1 MKKNFKYYIAIWVV
15 LIAIY
20 NVVVFTVEALPGY
33 EINYDARFWISWRFI
48 LAAFVGQLICAY
60 TSFKPKNNEKLFLSI
75 PLITQ
80 SYSGA
85 IAMTIIGSVCML
97 IPDFPYWIATV
108 VCVLVFAFSA
118 IGVIKAKAAAK
129 IVSDVS
135 AKVKAQ
141 TFFIKAL
148 TVDAETLMVRAKN
161 DEIKAECKRVYEAV
175 RYSDPMS
182 NDALA
187 SIEGQ
192 ITVAFSKL
200 SQAVA
205 EDNTA
210 TVKELSNELIILV
223 SDRNIEIKS
232 VSC

>member
-1 MKKNFKYYIAIWVV
+1 MKKNFKYYIAIWAV
-15 LIAIY
+15 LLAVY
-20 NVVVFTVEALPGY
+20 NVVVFTVQALPGY
-33 EINYDARFWISWRFI
+33 EINYDARFWISWGFI

-60 TSFKPKNNEKLFLSI
+60 TTFKSENNDKLFLNI

-85 IAMTIIGSVCML
+85 VAMTAIGSVCML

-108 VCVLVFAFSA
+108 VCILVFAFSA
-118 IGVIKAKAAAK
+118 IGVIKAKTAAE

-135 AKVKAQ
+135 AKVKTQ

-148 TVDAETLMVRAKN
+148 TVDAESLMARAKN
-161 DEIKAECKRVYEAV
+161 DEIKAELKKVYEAV

-187 SIEGQ
+187 ILEGQ

-200 SQAVA
+200 TDAVTTSNA
-205 EDNTA
+205 EA
-210 TVKELSNELIILV
+210 VKELSNEMIILV
-223 SDRNIEIKS
+223 NDRNKK
-232 VSC
+232 CRLLK